1 MLNFEVKTRVLN
13 FKENL
18 KKVQDIG
25 AVYKETMNQTDYYF
39 QIGTKKEKIREINSK
54 EICLITYKRLEKN
67 GRKDSNYTIKT
78 LPLEKKKS
86 LLKQKPLLCLVNK
99 TRQLWM
105 YKNTRIHIDNVVGL
119 GNFIELET
127 VVKDISKDQGLDEFK
142 EVVNKLEI
150 NLKKTEPSS
159 YSDLILNKISKN
171 EGEAIKKREN
181 VHKMAE
187 ANKAFAHFAW

>member
-67 GRKDSNYTIKT
+67 GRKDR
-78 LPLEKKKS
+78 EGGRKKE
-86 LLKQKPLLCLVNK
+86 
-99 TRQLWM
+99 R
-105 YKNTRIHIDNVVGL
+105 
-119 GNFIELET
+119 
-127 VVKDISKDQGLDEFK
+127 
-142 EVVNKLEI
+142 
-150 NLKKTEPSS
+150 
-159 YSDLILNKISKN
+159 
-171 EGEAIKKREN
+171 
-181 VHKMAE
+181 
-187 ANKAFAHFAW
+187 